1 MISFSFFLVPTISA
15 GHCGLMGWW
24 FFTKNQVFST
34 IHKNPRLITLIF
46 ATLLCSWSQNQAF
59 IVHPWGQHLHSRKG
73 QQRSACVQ
81 LCVGGSFH
89 FHGWTEPTCL
99 WSDALHM
106 YDVNGLPLS
115 LHTDAVFMVLL
126 RCQVN
131 SLTKTPDSSIFF
143 FMRNNYSL
151 CIYDARLGFLPYKL
165 PLVLVSIMR
174 F

>member
-1 MISFSFFLVPTISA
+1 MISFSFFFGTHHFRRALWFNGVMILYKEP
-15 GHCGLMGWW
+15 GL
-24 FFTKNQVFST
+24 FHHSQKP
-34 IHKNPRLITLIF
+34 PRLITLIF

-131 SLTKTPDSSIFF
+131 SLTKTPDSRIFF
-143 FMRNNYSL
+143 FLWETIIL
-151 CIYDARLGFLPYKL
+151 CAFMMH
-165 PLVLVSIMR
+165 V
-174 F
+174 